1 MTPSDL
7 LKINVN
13 EHIEKKNGLSY
24 LSWAW
29 AWAEVI
35 RLDPDASY
43 EVHMFDGKPYQDVNG
58 TGMVWVTVEMFKR
71 RRSCWLP
78 VMDFRNKPIM
88 NPDAF
93 QVNSALMRCLVK
105 TIAMH
110 GLAMYIYA
118 GEDLPQEDAKVP
130 DIRLDPE
137 EVQEMNEEIAKND
150 ASRELFAEGMMK
162 FTYICEDLASLNSY
176 WKANQTQLDALK
188 VSHPDLYKS
197 VLEKF
202 KTVKTKF
209 MKDAE

>member
-13 EHIEKKNGLSY
+13 EHIEKKHGLSY

>member
-176 WKANQTQLDALK
+176 WKANQSQLDALK

>member
-1 MTPSDL
+1 MLPSDL

-35 RLDPDASY
+35 RLDPDASF
-43 EVHMFDGKPYQDVNG
+43 EIHMFDGKPYQDVNG

-78 VMDFRNKPIM
+78 VMDYRNKPIP

-93 QVNSALMRCLVK
+93 QVNSSLMRCLVK
-105 TIAMH
+105 AVAMH
-110 GLAMYIYA
+110 GLALYIYA
-118 GEDLPQEDAKVP
+118 GHDLPDEEVKKNL
-130 DIRLDPE
+130 DIQLDPE
-137 EVQEMNEEIAKND
+137 EVKDMNDEAK
-150 ASRELFAEGMMK
+150 SRELFAEGMIK
-162 FTYICEDLASLNSY
+162 FTYVCEDLNSLNSY
-176 WKANQTQLDALK
+176 WKANQAQLDKLK
-188 VSHPDLYKS
+188 VSHLDLYKS
-197 VLEKF
+197 VLEHF

-209 MKDAE
+209 MKEA

>member
-1 MTPSDL
+1 MLPSDL

-35 RLDPDASY
+35 RLDPDASF
-43 EVHMFDGKPYQDVNG
+43 EIHMFDGKPYQDVNG

-78 VMDFRNKPIM
+78 VMDYRNKPIP

-93 QVNSALMRCLVK
+93 QVNSSLMRCLVK
-105 TIAMH
+105 AVAMH
-110 GLAMYIYA
+110 GLALYIYA
-118 GEDLPQEDAKVP
+118 GDDLPDEEVKKNL
-130 DIRLDPE
+130 DIQLDPE
-137 EVQEMNEEIAKND
+137 EVKDMNDEAK
-150 ASRELFAEGMMK
+150 SRELFAEGMIK
-162 FTYICEDLASLNSY
+162 FTYVCEDLNSLNSY
-176 WKANQTQLDALK
+176 WKANQAQLDKLK
-188 VSHPDLYKS
+188 VSHLDLYKS
-197 VLEKF
+197 VLEHF

-209 MKDAE
+209 MKEA

>member
-35 RLDPDASY
+35 KIDPESRY
-43 EVHMFDGKPYQDVNG
+43 EIHWFEGKPYQDVNG
-58 TGMVWVTVEMFKR
+58 TGLVWVTVEMFKR
-71 RRSCWLP
+71 RHTCWLP
-78 VMDFRNKPIM
+78 VMDFRNKPIL

-105 TIAMH
+105 AIAMH
-110 GLAMYIYA
+110 GLGLYIYG
-118 GEDLPQEDAKVP
+118 GEDTPEEEKVP

-137 EVQEMNEEIAKND
+137 EVKEMNEQIEQKATL
-150 ASRELFAEGMMK
+150 SRELFAEGMIK
-162 FTYICEDLASLNSY
+162 FSKICDDLNGLNSY

-197 VLEKF
+197 VLDHF
-202 KTVKTKF
+202 KSVKTAL
-209 MKDAE
+209 MKEAK